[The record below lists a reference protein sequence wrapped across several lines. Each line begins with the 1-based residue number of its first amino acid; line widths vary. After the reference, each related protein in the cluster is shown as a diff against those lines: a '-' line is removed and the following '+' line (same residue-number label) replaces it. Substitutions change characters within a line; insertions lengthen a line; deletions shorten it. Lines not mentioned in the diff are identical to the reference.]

1 MQLYVNFITGLNVS
15 LGIVAGSIAIYVLIN
30 VSSYRPARYLAIFM
44 ATMSVNVLR
53 HFIGDAA
60 PN

>member
-44 ATMSVNVLR
+44 AAMSVNVLR